1 MSWFNKR
8 KVKVDTKRETDRGR
22 MWTLIENKNC
32 IVKKF
37 FDSGEVVQ
45 YLYDNEYGAVKECID
60 EKIKYEVSKELEK
73 QKNEKFNKHFKFLLH
88 EDVAPL
94 IINKMDAME
103 CVGRWDIY
111 KSELFNDMFMVEYD
125 AYRQVLFQAEN
136 GVIVKED

>member
-1 MSWFNKR
+1 MSWFNKG
-8 KVKVDTKRETDRGR
+8 KVKIDTKREIDRGR
-22 MWTLIENKNC
+22 VWTLIDNEKC
-32 IVKKF
+32 IVKNF

-45 YLYDNEYGAVKECID
+45 HLYDNKYRAAKEWID
-60 EKIKYEVSKELEK
+60 EKIQYEVSKELEK
-73 QKNEKFNKHFKFLLH
+73 QKNEKFNKHFKFFIH

-103 CVGRWDIY
+103 CVGHWSIN

-125 AYRQVLFQAEN
+125 AYRQVLFQTDN